1 MSKGSRQVR
10 IQEGG
15 AVTALTKSATRE
27 LTARAGNWLIEDG
40 PAEILLMRRQE
51 GAFADATLRLA
62 GQIRL
67 SGALCDVLA
76 LIGQSGWSGSLV
88 VNDEAG
94 TRTIEFDAGR
104 VVGAASTVRL
114 ERFGELVYRLGL
126 ANREQIDNAR
136 HSAAITG
143 TSIAEAL
150 IELEITSAEDLE
162 PVRRRHVEEIYYASV
177 RVNSGAFYFFDKR
190 ILGHELPRPH
200 PSALELLMEGA
211 RRMDEMLV
219 YRAHV
224 PSEKHVPAAVAMRAP
239 PSGVLG
245 ETLARC
251 NGKRSVADVG
261 RHMGMLDYEIT
272 QLMARLVR
280 EGHVA
285 MRVPRPRGP
294 DQITEAFNVAL
305 VEIHRVCDR
314 SAVGD
319 ELREG
324 LKRFVTGSP
333 VLAALVSGA
342 GPLDDGSY
350 ASDRVSRN
358 LVARP
363 STEPVAR
370 LVKALQ
376 DYVGF
381 ALFLGTS
388 LTAREE
394 SVALKSAVQ
403 EALKPIEGVSQ
414 SLAPPSLAP
423 PRRRSPVIKTAPDV
437 SGEFRITFQSTAPR
451 SPKQKSLPP
460 SKKSG
465 PPSSKAG
472 SPPSS
477 KNTAPPS
484 SKSAA
489 GRSRA

>member
-27 LTARAGNWLIEDG
+27 LTARAGTWAIEDG
-40 PAEILLMRRQE
+40 PAEILLMRRIE

-62 GQIRL
+62 GQVRL
-67 SGALCDVLA
+67 AGALCDVLA
-76 LIGQSGWSGSLV
+76 LIGQSGWSGSLI
-88 VNDEAG
+88 VNDDAG

-104 VVGAASTVRL
+104 VVGAGSTVRL
-114 ERFGELVYRLGL
+114 ERFGELVYRFGL

-136 HSAAITG
+136 HSAAISG
-143 TSIAEAL
+143 TSLAEAL
-150 IELEITSAEDLE
+150 AELEVVTEDDLE

-177 RVNSGAFYFFDKR
+177 RVRNGAFYFFDKR
-190 ILGHELPRPH
+190 LLGHELPRPH

-219 YRAHV
+219 YREHV
-224 PSEKHVPAAVAMRAP
+224 PSEKHVPAVTATRSP

-272 QLMARLVR
+272 QVMARLVR

-294 DQITEAFNVAL
+294 EQITEAFNVAL
-305 VEIHRVCDR
+305 VEIHRSCDR

-342 GPLDDGSY
+342 GPLDDGSF
-350 ASDRVSRN
+350 APERVSRN
-358 LVARP
+358 LLARP
-363 STEPVAR
+363 SVEPVAR

-381 ALFLGTS
+381 SLFLGTS
-388 LTAREE
+388 LVAREE
-394 SVALKSAVQ
+394 SVSLKSAVQ
-403 EALKPIEGVSQ
+403 DALKPIERVSQ
-414 SLAPPSLAP
+414 SLAPPSLTP
-423 PRRRSPVIKTAPDV
+423 PRRRSPSIKSAPDA
-437 SGEFRITFQSTAPR
+437 SGEFRITFQTAPPAR
-451 SPKQKSLPP
+451 GTKQKSLPP
-460 SKKSG
+460 SKTAA
-465 PPSSKAG
+465 PPSS
-472 SPPSS
+472 S
-477 KNTAPPS
+477 KGAPPS
-484 SKSAA
+484 SKGAG